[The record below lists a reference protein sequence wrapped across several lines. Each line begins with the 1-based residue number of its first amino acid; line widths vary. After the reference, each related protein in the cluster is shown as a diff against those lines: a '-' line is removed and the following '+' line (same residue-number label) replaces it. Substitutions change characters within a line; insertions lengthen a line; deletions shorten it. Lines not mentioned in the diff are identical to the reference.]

1 MSAVGIKDVAKKA
14 NVSVTTVSRVLNN
27 RGYISKET
35 YKKVYDAIEELNYSP
50 NQLARSLFRQKSDV
64 IGLVIPDISHPFFC
78 ELTKYIETSLYKKN
92 YKLMLCNTIG
102 KSHRERDYINMLR
115 QNKVDGIIIGSHTL
129 DVDEYIKLK
138 LPIVSLDMDFGES
151 ILSVVSDH
159 LSGGKMAA
167 ECLISNGCKNVV
179 QIMGNREV
187 STPSHQRH
195 FAFQQEMDAHK
206 IKCRTIELKN
216 LEFDFA
222 NYDTVID
229 QILNEDEVI
238 DGFFSV
244 DLIAA
249 KFIKRA
255 VELNFKIPEQ
265 IKVVGYDG
273 TQMANLFSPQ
283 ITTIK
288 QPLEQLAWSIV
299 ENLIKLINGEKIE
312 STTIVHPVT
321 LSLGQTTIK

>member
-1 MSAVGIKDVAKKA
+1 MSTVGIKDVAEKA

-35 YKKVYDAIEELNYSP
+35 YQKVYQAIEELNYSP

-78 ELTKYIETSLYKKN
+78 ELTKYIETSLYEMN

-129 DVDEYIKLK
+129 DIDEYMKLK
-138 LPIVSLDMDFGES
+138 LPIVSLDMDLGEG

-159 LSGGKMAA
+159 SMGGKMAA

-179 QIMGNREV
+179 QIMGNRQV

-195 FAFQQEMDAHK
+195 FAFQQEMDSHG

-216 LEFDFA
+216 LEFDIT

-229 QILNEDEVI
+229 RILHEDRSI

-255 VELNFKIPEQ
+255 NELGFKIPEQ

-273 TQMANLFSPQ
+273 TQIAYLFSPQ

-288 QPLEQLAWSIV
+288 QPIEKLALSVV
-299 ENLIKLINGEKIE
+299 ENLIKLINNEPIE
-312 STTIVHPVT
+312 NTTIVYPVS
-321 LSLGQTTIK
+321 LSLGQTTVK